1 MQGCESPVVRVR
13 HLKIE
18 RFRGIRALEF
28 APGPRT
34 VILGPNNAGKSTV
47 LEGLD
52 LLLHAGLGRQRPAP
66 TEIDYFGRRPEE
78 GFSIEATL
86 GELPTSFVAE
96 VRRHLEGWK
105 AATEELVPEPD
116 GDDVEPIVR
125 VRVRGTEDFDLLH
138 EFAKEES
145 EAARFSPGIRAR
157 VGWVFDGRARDPS
170 RQLAF
175 YQGGLLERLFGDVD
189 LKPAVDA
196 LKAALQGGATA
207 VNAEAGIEA
216 KLATLAKDLRLLGL
230 LAPEELPQFEAGAIS
245 LRELLQSLRLTM
257 PGGEVQVPVARQGR
271 GAQRLLLVA
280 ILLRLAEAS
289 GQPAIGGFEEPEE
302 ALEPLR
308 QTQVARML
316 TGIAERGG
324 QVFVVTHSPEIA
336 RAFVIDDFL
345 LLDERAGGAGAR
357 PLRAT
362 VSEPVR
368 QKYER
373 WLDRSVVRALFAR
386 IPVLVEGPGDRA
398 VLETFWRALATPPAA
413 SEEEPEPQA
422 VIHPAEQAGL
432 DIVNCEG
439 ASNVPMMAR
448 LLKEAGKTVVA
459 WVEQDVPDEV
469 ARLREQGHCDAFIAH
484 DPEKGRQNLEQA
496 LAQAAS
502 IAALIAALDELATSR
517 GYSWEK
523 QRSYLVS
530 AFGGIE
536 EKKREMMK
544 SAETLDEVFGSL
556 DEVEARLLIARA
568 LGGKEVAPFEMK
580 GARQGRIVAEAI
592 LARDGGPPEPF
603 ARAFREL
610 DAWIAAGCKPIGE
623 ISMAG

>member
-1 MQGCESPVVRVR
+1 MRVR
-13 HLKIE
+13 HLTIE
-18 RFRGIRALEF
+18 RFRGLRALTF

-52 LLLHAGLGRQRPAP
+52 LLLHAGLGRQRPQP
-66 TEIDYFGRRPEE
+66 TEIDYFARRPEA
-78 GFSIEATL
+78 GFVIEAIL
-86 GELPTSFVAE
+86 GELPSAYVAE

-105 AATEELVPEPD
+105 AATEELVAEPD
-116 GDDVEPIVR
+116 GEDVEPVVR
-125 VRVRGTEDFDLLH
+125 VRVRGTEDFDLFH

-145 EAARFSPGIRAR
+145 DGARFSPGLRAK

-196 LKAALQGGATA
+196 LKAALEGGASA
-207 VNAEAGIEA
+207 VNADTGIEG
-216 KLATLAKDLRLLGL
+216 KLASLAKDLRLLGL

-316 TGIAERGG
+316 TGISERGG

-336 RAFVIDDFL
+336 RAFLIDDFL

-357 PLRAT
+357 LLRTT

-413 SEEEPEPQA
+413 SEADPEPEALIRP
-422 VIHPAEQAGL
+422 PEQAGV
-432 DIVNCEG
+432 DILNCEG
-439 ASNVPMMAR
+439 ASNMPMMAR

-459 WVEQDVPDEV
+459 WVEQDVPEEV
-469 ARLREQGHCDAFIAH
+469 ARLRGEGHCDAFIGH
-484 DPEKGRQNLEQA
+484 DPQHGRQNLEQA
-496 LAQAAS
+496 LAQTAS
-502 IAALIAALDELATSR
+502 IPALLAGLDELASSR
-517 GYSWEK
+517 GYSWET
-523 QRSYLVS
+523 QRGYLVS
-530 AFGGIE
+530 VVGEIDDS
-536 EKKREMMK
+536 KREQMK
-544 SAETLDEVFGSL
+544 AAEALADLFGAL
-556 DEVEARLLIARA
+556 EEAAARLLIAKA
-568 LGGKEVAPFEMK
+568 LSGKEVAPFEMK

-592 LARDGGPPEPF
+592 LATDGVVPEPF
-603 ARAFREL
+603 ERALREF
-610 DAWIAAGCKPIGE
+610 DSWIAAGCTPIGE

>member
-1 MQGCESPVVRVR
+1 MRVR
-13 HLKIE
+13 HLTIE
-18 RFRGIRALEF
+18 RFRGIRGLAF

-52 LLLHAGLGRQRPAP
+52 LLMHAGLGRQRPAP
-66 TEIDYFGRRPEE
+66 AEIDYFGRRPEA
-78 GFSIEATL
+78 GFLIEVIL
-86 GELPTSFVAE
+86 GELPPAFVAE

-105 AATEELVPEPD
+105 ATTEELVSEPD
-116 GDDVEPIVR
+116 GDDVEPVVR
-125 VRVRGTEDFDLLH
+125 VRVRGTEDFDLFH

-145 EAARFSPGIRAR
+145 EGARFSPGLRAK

-189 LKPAVDA
+189 LKPAVGA
-196 LKAALQGGATA
+196 LKAALEDGATA
-207 VNAEAGIEA
+207 VNAEAGIEG

-230 LAPEELPQFEAGAIS
+230 LEPEELPQFEAGAIS

-336 RAFVIDDFL
+336 RAFVVDDFL

-357 PLRAT
+357 LLRAT

-398 VLETFWRALATPPAA
+398 VLETFWRSLATPPAA

-422 VIHPAEQAGL
+422 LIRPAEQAGL

-439 ASNVPMMAR
+439 VSNMPMMAR

-469 ARLREQGHCDAFIAH
+469 ARLRADSHCDAFISH
-484 DPEKGRQNLEQA
+484 ELQEGRQNLEQA

-502 IAALIAALDELATSR
+502 VGALIGALDELATSR
-517 GYSWEK
+517 GYSWAK
-523 QRSYLVS
+523 QRTYLVS
-530 AFGGIE
+530 AVGEIE
-536 EKKREMMK
+536 AGKREQMK
-544 SAETLDEVFGSL
+544 GAATLAELFGALDET
-556 DEVEARLLIARA
+556 EARLLIAKA
-568 LGGKEVAPFEMK
+568 LSGKEVAPFEMK

-592 LARDGGPPEPF
+592 VAQDGGVPEPF
-603 ARAFREL
+603 ARALRGL
-610 DAWIAAGCKPIGE
+610 DSWIAAGCVPVGE